1 MAMGS
6 NTKSRHCT
14 FGAVRRIGVTSL
26 VAGLAGLSVAVL
38 PAATASATSF
48 SVTSCGDSGPG
59 SLRAEVAAAPAQSTI
74 TFAPSVASCS
84 PIVLT
89 SGPIAIRKR
98 LTITGPGSGS
108 LAVSGGGLVGVFSV
122 SSSGN
127 TTISGLAIENGNAG
141 SGAAGANDNVS
152 VPTDNDTA
160 AIDGGG
166 NGGNG
171 GGISNTG
178 SLTLKSDSV
187 TGNSAGSG
195 GNGGSGTA
203 TIGGNSDVATIG
215 DGGNGGN
222 GGGIY
227 NTGTLRLTDDTI
239 SGNTTGPG
247 GNGGQDTVMAS
258 GASDTLDIGSGDG
271 GNGGGIYNTGTLTLT
286 GDTVSGNTTG
296 AGGVAAND
304 NVTATGDTN
313 TLNIGSG
320 NGGEGAG
327 IYSTGDLTLT
337 NDTVSGDATGA
348 PGTAGG
354 DEVTATGTGDDF
366 DLYNGVG
373 GNGGGIYN
381 DGPATVTATTVSA
394 NSAVAGGGISFD
406 ASTLSLGDSIVAN
419 SPSGGNCAFAGGTL
433 VDGGYDL
440 DSGTT
445 CGLSG
450 SGDLTNAN
458 PQLGTLE
465 ANGGPTATVALAPT
479 SPAVDIVPVGINGC
493 GTTLKNDQRGVLR
506 PQGTGCDS
514 GAYEYGDIA
523 MQTLSAS
530 PHPVP
535 ASSDLT
541 YTATVSNAGA
551 TDATGVAVT
560 DTVPAGEKLKTV
572 ETSQGSCSTSSKTV
586 TCTLGQMGAAT
597 TAAVTIVV
605 KVTAVEGKKV
615 RDSVDVVAT
624 TGDTI
629 PGNDSKTVV
638 VTVS

>member
-1 MAMGS
+1 MAMSS
-6 NTKSRHCT
+6 NIKSRHCISR
-14 FGAVRRIGVTSL
+14 AVRRIGATSL
-26 VAGLAGLSVAVL
+26 LVGLAATSVAVL
-38 PAATASATSF
+38 PAGTASADTF
-48 SVTSCGDSGPG
+48 SVTNCGDSGPG
-59 SLRAEVAAAPAQSTI
+59 SLRAEVVASPAKSTI

-89 SGPIAIRKR
+89 SGPIAISKR
-98 LTITGPGSGS
+98 LTITGPGLAS

-141 SGAAGANDNVS
+141 SGAGGANDNVS
-152 VPTDNDTA
+152 VPTDNATA

-166 NGGNG
+166 NGGSG

-178 SLTLKSDSV
+178 TLTLKSDSV

-195 GNGGSGTA
+195 GNGGNGTA

-227 NTGTLRLTDDTI
+227 NTGTLTLTDDTI
-239 SGNTTGPG
+239 SGNGTGPG
-247 GNGGQDTVMAS
+247 GNGGQDIVMAS
-258 GASDTLDIGSGDG
+258 GASDTLNIGSGNG

-286 GDTVSGNTTG
+286 GDTVSGNMTG
-296 AGGVAAND
+296 AGGIGGND

-313 TLNIGSG
+313 TLNVGSG

-348 PGTAGG
+348 PGTAGS
-354 DEVTATGTGDDF
+354 DEFTVTGTGDVF
-366 DLYNGVG
+366 NIYNGAG

-381 DGPATVTATTVSA
+381 DGPATITATTVSA

-433 VDGGYDL
+433 VDSGYDL

-445 CGLSG
+445 CELSG
-450 SGDLTNAN
+450 PGDLTNAN

-465 ANGGPTATVALAPT
+465 ANGGPTATMAIAST
-479 SPAVDIVPVGINGC
+479 SPAVDTIPVGINGC
-493 GTTLKNDQRGVLR
+493 GTTLKTDQRGVLR
-506 PQGTGCDS
+506 PQGTDCDS

-523 MQTLSAS
+523 MQNLTAS

-535 ASSDLT
+535 TSSDLT

-560 DTVPAGEKLKTV
+560 DTVPAGEKLKSV
-572 ETSQGSCSTSSKTV
+572 ETGQGSCSMSSKTV
-586 TCTLGQMGAAT
+586 TCTLGQMEAAT
-597 TAAVTIVV
+597 TVKVTIVV

-615 RDSVDVVAT
+615 RDSADVSAT

-629 PGNDSKTVV
+629 PGNDSKSVG